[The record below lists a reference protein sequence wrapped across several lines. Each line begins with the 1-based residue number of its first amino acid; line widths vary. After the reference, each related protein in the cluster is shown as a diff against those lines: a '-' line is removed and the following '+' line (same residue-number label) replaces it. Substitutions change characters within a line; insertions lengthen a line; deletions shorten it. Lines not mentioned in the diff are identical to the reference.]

1 MNNTII
7 IQKTASHIIDMNR
20 D

>member
-7 IQKTASHIIDMNR
+7 TQKTASHIIDMSR